1 MTTPARASSPLLSL
15 LLALAP
21 APALAQESAGDP
33 WPQWRGPTRDGRD
46 SGPAW
51 PAELTEERVQPLWR
65 VELGPSYA
73 GPVVVGGRVFS
84 VETEDEEHE
93 VVRAFDRSSGV
104 ELWQTRW
111 EGAMEV
117 PFFAASRGSW
127 VRATPACD
135 GESLF
140 VAGMRDVLVCLDAA
154 TGEERWRVDFTERAG
169 TPLPSFGFVCSPL
182 VVGEHVYVQ
191 AGGAFVKL
199 DKRTGVTVW
208 RSMADQGGMMDGAF
222 SSPVMAELHG
232 VTQLVVQ
239 SRAELAGVRPQ
250 DGEVLWSTPIQSF
263 RNMNILTPL
272 VVGNTVFTSAYGGR
286 GQLLQIDRGED
297 GFEVERAW
305 DNRSQGYMTSPVVLD
320 GHAYLFLR
328 SNRFTCVELATG
340 EVAWTSGPTGDEYWS
355 LVLQGDRLLALAD
368 TGRLRLV
375 QATPEEYREL
385 GAVELVDGSSWAHL
399 AVSGSQ
405 LFVRELNA
413 LSAFAWE

>member
-1 MTTPARASSPLLSL
+1 
-15 LLALAP
+15 
-21 APALAQESAGDP
+21 
-33 WPQWRGPTRDGRD
+33 
-46 SGPAW
+46 
-51 PAELTEERVQPLWR
+51 
-65 VELGPSYA
+65 
-73 GPVVVGGRVFS
+73 
-84 VETEDEEHE
+84 
-93 VVRAFDRSSGV
+93 
-104 ELWQTRW
+104 
-111 EGAMEV
+111 MEV